1 MPDLVESWL
10 ELTFLGQAVR
20 AWLVAL
26 GLAFGFLLLVAIAK
40 RLFARRL
47 ASWASRTATGI
58 DDFLV
63 ALATRTRWLLML
75 FPAAWLGSLAL
86 DLGPKAAKA
95 AQGLRVAAIL
105 ALVVQAALW
114 GVVAIDF
121 WMARHRRRRLETD
134 AASAALI
141 GVLGFVAKVALWAV
155 LLLLG
160 LDNVGVKVT
169 AAVAGLGIGGIA
181 VALAVQNVLGDLL
194 ASLSIALDK
203 PFVIGDTIQVGDLVG
218 KVEHVGLKT
227 TRLRSVSGEQLV
239 FANSDLL
246 GSRIRNHQRLEE
258 RRVTLAFGVVRS
270 TPPATLAR
278 IPGLVRGIVESQD
291 LVRFDHAHLV
301 RLGESA
307 LEFEVVWVVLTPDHA
322 VHLDR
327 QQAILLALLE
337 ALAADGVELALP
349 TRTLFLEDRADGGP
363 RGEDDARGPEPEDPR
378 QPARGAE

>member
-1 MPDLVESWL
+1 M
-10 ELTFLGQAVR
+10 TFLGQEVR
-20 AWLVAL
+20 DWLVAL
-26 GLAFGFLLLVAIAK
+26 AVASGFLLLVAVAQ
-40 RLFARRL
+40 RLFTSRL
-47 ASWASRTATGI
+47 AGWASRTATGI

-63 ALATRTRWLLML
+63 ALAARTRWLLML

-86 DLGPKAAKA
+86 DLGPRA
-95 AQGLRVAAIL
+95 AQGVRAAAVL

-121 WMARHRRRRLETD
+121 WVARQRRRQLETD

-141 GVLGFVAKVALWAV
+141 GVLGFVAKATLWAV

-160 LDNVGVKVT
+160 LDNLGVKVT

-203 PFVIGDTIQVGDLVG
+203 PFVIGDTIQVGELTG

-239 FANSDLL
+239 FSNSDLL

-258 RRVTLAFGVVRS
+258 RRVVLPFGVVRS
-270 TPPATLAR
+270 TLPATLGR

-301 RLGESA
+301 RLGESS
-307 LEFEVVWVVLTPDHA
+307 LDFEAVWVVLTPDNA

-337 ALAADGVELALP
+337 TLAAEGVEIAFP
-349 TRTLFLEDRADGGP
+349 TRTLHATPGRGGRTVSTFTRKEPSCADSP
-363 RGEDDARGPEPEDPR
+363 
-378 QPARGAE
+378 